1 MLKITTIIGA
11 RPQFIKA
18 SALSREIKKFN
29 LNRKRINEAII
40 HTGQHYDKNMSDI
53 FFQELN
59 IPKPKYYLGVGGGS
73 HGENTGRMI
82 ELIEKKIIKE
92 SPDLCIVYGDT
103 DSTLAASIAA
113 TKINIPIAH
122 IEAGLRSGNKSM
134 PEEINR
140 IIADQCADYL
150 FCPTKNSVKNLKNE
164 GYKNN
169 KIFHVGDIMFDNFL
183 FFKNRKKIPS
193 FLKEDLKDFIF
204 CTIHR
209 SENTDNKN
217 NFNKIYKLLN
227 KLSKHKKI
235 IFSVHP
241 RTFNMFSSSLKNSL
255 SKNILLSKPLSMFE
269 TFWALEN
276 CSFVVTD
283 SGGLQK
289 EAYFAKKKCIT
300 LREQTEWI
308 ELSDLKVNLLL
319 SPSSTHKEEKINN
332 FLASVPN
339 FKKRPY
345 GEGITSKK
353 ILSTI
358 Y

>member
-1 MLKITTIIGA
+1 
-11 RPQFIKA
+11 
-18 SALSREIKKFN
+18 
-29 LNRKRINEAII
+29 
-40 HTGQHYDKNMSDI
+40 
-53 FFQELN
+53 
-59 IPKPKYYLGVGGGS
+59 
-73 HGENTGRMI
+73 
-82 ELIEKKIIKE
+82 
-92 SPDLCIVYGDT
+92 
-103 DSTLAASIAA
+103 
-113 TKINIPIAH
+113 
-122 IEAGLRSGNKSM
+122 
-134 PEEINR
+134 
-140 IIADQCADYL
+140 
-150 FCPTKNSVKNLKNE
+150 
-164 GYKNN
+164 
-169 KIFHVGDIMFDNFL
+169 MFDNFL

>member
-11 RPQFIKA
+11 RPQCIKA

-29 LNRKRINEAII
+29 QGKKKIYEAII

-82 ELIEKKIIKE
+82 ELIEKKITKE

-122 IEAGLRSGNKSM
+122 IEAGLRSNNKSM

-150 FCPTKNSVKNLKNE
+150 FCPTLNSIKNLKTE

-169 KIFHVGDIMFDNFL
+169 KIFHVGDIMLDNFI
-183 FFKNRKKIPS
+183 FKDRKKIPS
-193 FLKEDLKDFIF
+193 F
-204 CTIHR
+204 
-209 SENTDNKN
+209 
-217 NFNKIYKLLN
+217 
-227 KLSKHKKI
+227 
-235 IFSVHP
+235 
-241 RTFNMFSSSLKNSL
+241 
-255 SKNILLSKPLSMFE
+255 
-269 TFWALEN
+269 
-276 CSFVVTD
+276 
-283 SGGLQK
+283 
-289 EAYFAKKKCIT
+289 
-300 LREQTEWI
+300 
-308 ELSDLKVNLLL
+308 
-319 SPSSTHKEEKINN
+319 
-332 FLASVPN
+332 
-339 FKKRPY
+339 
-345 GEGITSKK
+345 
-353 ILSTI
+353 
-358 Y
+358 

>member
-29 LNRKRINEAII
+29 QGKKKIDEAII

-82 ELIEKKIIKE
+82 ELIEKKITKE

-122 IEAGLRSGNKSM
+122 IEAGPRSNNKSM

-150 FCPTKNSVKNLKNE
+150 FCPTLNSIKNLKTE

-169 KIFHVGDIMFDNFL
+169 KIFHVGDIMLDNFL
-183 FFKNRKKIPS
+183 FFKDRKKIPS

-209 SENTDNKN
+209 SENTNNKN
-217 NFNKIYKLLN
+217 NFNKILKLLN
-227 KLSKHKKI
+227 NLSKRRKSY
-235 IFSVHP
+235 F
-241 RTFNMFSSSLKNSL
+241 LY
-255 SKNILLSKPLSMFE
+255 IL
-269 TFWALEN
+269 
-276 CSFVVTD
+276 
-283 SGGLQK
+283 
-289 EAYFAKKKCIT
+289 
-300 LREQTEWI
+300 
-308 ELSDLKVNLLL
+308 ELL
-319 SPSSTHKEEKINN
+319 IN
-332 FLASVPN
+332 FHQA
-339 FKKRPY
+339 
-345 GEGITSKK
+345 
-353 ILSTI
+353 
-358 Y
+358 